1 MKILCAG
8 EIMSLEEEA
17 VQYYVTIMY
26 SVKKK
31 LLKDEFVQ
39 NQAEYA
45 QRFLMQFKDQFSI
58 VEQMSYISLHLST
71 IMRNFENVSKEIKN
85 FTPTTPLQTV
95 RKKIEF
101 LTANLSILFA
111 VFLKLAEKELIRNM
125 TRYNMVVNEK
135 TYLEDINNAKTRI
148 ENVAEIVKKC
158 INILDNKI
166 KTDFIGKSIKSLAKI
181 YETEL
186 SAGGKKALADITKCF
201 PLL

>member
-186 SAGGKKALADITKCF
+186 SADGKKALADIAKKF
-201 PLL
+201 S

>member
-111 VFLKLAEKELIRNM
+111 VFL
-125 TRYNMVVNEK
+125 
-135 TYLEDINNAKTRI
+135 
-148 ENVAEIVKKC
+148 
-158 INILDNKI
+158 
-166 KTDFIGKSIKSLAKI
+166 
-181 YETEL
+181 
-186 SAGGKKALADITKCF
+186 
-201 PLL
+201 